1 MPECSF
7 FIVKSIINVV
17 DPMMTNGKYIAMQ
30 FSLSF
35 YDTIRLINYIRCER
49 SKGRDPRSS
58 LELLDAL
65 SGPFPWEDDAYLVPV
80 LENDAMMFFDWSETS
95 NERGVEGLG
104 GEERLDLIQEQVQ
117 GLDLNDPAILELIA
131 SASANIHQNMGSKD
145 EDKDGSRVDTR
156 YITEAIDDDYFTS
169 YSFFDIHREMLED
182 AVRTD
187 CYRRALE
194 ENSGLI
200 KGAKV
205 LDVGCGTGVLSMFAS
220 RGGASRVVGVDG
232 SPAIA
237 NVATQLC
244 EHNGFHGQNGLGEV
258 SIISSKIEELQSLP
272 FDDGKA
278 DVIVSEWMGTAFVE

>member
-1 MPECSF
+1 MIN
-7 FIVKSIINVV
+7 FIRS
-17 DPMMTNGKYIAMQ
+17 
-30 FSLSF
+30 
-35 YDTIRLINYIRCER
+35 ER

-58 LELLDAL
+58 LESLDVV

-80 LENDAMMFFDWSETS
+80 LENDAMMLFDWSEAP
-95 NERGVEGLG
+95 NERGLEGLG

-131 SASANIHQNMGSKD
+131 SASAQVQRGVDSNHKVD
-145 EDKDGSRVDTR
+145 DHYVDTKH
-156 YITEAIDDDYFTS
+156 ITEAIDDDYFTS
-169 YSFFDIHREMLED
+169 YSFFDIHKEMLED

-194 ENSGLI
+194 ENFGLI

-220 RGGASRVVGVDG
+220 RGGAVRVVGVDG

-237 NVATQLC
+237 NVAKQLC
-244 EHNGFHGQNGLGEV
+244 EHNGFHGQNGLGKV
-258 SIISSKIEELQSLP
+258 SIISSKIEELHSLP

-278 DVIVSEWMGTAFVE
+278 DVIVSEWMGTVFVG